1 LQSFMRLSATWGRS
15 MAVWTLTPVDPD
27 HPSWAA
33 SSHRGP
39 AVVRARNEVEARAV
53 AARAF
58 DIKTGDI
65 KTGFA
70 PGQGVHFP
78 PWTRAALVRAEHVDD
93 PRFAAEGPAELLE
106 PSF

>member
-1 LQSFMRLSATWGRS
+1 M
-15 MAVWTLTPVDPD
+15 MAVWTLTPVDSND
-27 HPSWAA
+27 PSWAA

-58 DIKTGDI
+58 DIKTG
-65 KTGFA
+65 FA
-70 PGQGVHFP
+70 PGQGVYFP
-78 PWTRAALVRAEHVDD
+78 RWTRAALVRAEHLND

>member
-1 LQSFMRLSATWGRS
+1 MN
-15 MAVWTLTPVDPD
+15 PD
-27 HPSWAA
+27 DASWES

-39 AVVRARNEVEARAV
+39 VVVRARNEEEARAV

-58 DIKTGDI
+58 DV

-70 PGQGVHFP
+70 PGQGVRFP

-93 PRFAAEGPAELLE
+93 PRFEAEGPAELLGAILLTGAGAAKGGRAQSA
-106 PSF
+106 PR

>member
-1 LQSFMRLSATWGRS
+1 
-15 MAVWTLTPVDPD
+15 MALWRLTPVDPD
-27 HPSWAA
+27 DASWDS

-39 AVVRARNEVEARAV
+39 VVVRAHDEAEARAV

-58 DIKTGDI
+58 NV
-65 KTGFA
+65 KTGFP

-93 PRFAAEGPAELLE
+93 PRFEAEGPAALLE
-106 PSF
+106 PAV